1 MEAASVC
8 MGLLAMAQTDQATSE
23 LPRGPERSAMFV
35 QKAEEYFKGL
45 NVSWGCEIMTGS
57 VDRSTDR
64 RSRAASGRALLVY
77 GRRRLP

>member
-8 MGLLAMAQTDQATSE
+8 MGLLAMAQTDHTTSD

-45 NVSWGCEIMTGS
+45 NVSQLRPNSLFCFWYDLE
-57 VDRSTDR
+57 
-64 RSRAASGRALLVY
+64 
-77 GRRRLP
+77 

>member
-8 MGLLAMAQTDQATSE
+8 MGLLAMAQTDDATSE

-45 NVSWGCEIMTGS
+45 NVSKL
-57 VDRSTDR
+57 
-64 RSRAASGRALLVY
+64 ANL
-77 GRRRLP
+77 RL